1 MVEDDERAEAEAYPP
16 REVRLVQARDPCAR
30 REHGLERAA
39 VRRLRRRAEWEEER
53 VGTEGEAEDG
63 EVDLLL
69 RRVRIGD
76 ADAGAGGRGN
86 AAAGPGP
93 ARRSRAWKEPGG
105 GGVERAWGEERHG
118 AVGVREIEMD
128 W

>member
-1 MVEDDERAEAEAYPP
+1 V
-16 REVRLVQARDPCAR
+16 
-30 REHGLERAA
+30 GG
-39 VRRLRRRAEWEEER
+39 EEER

-69 RRVRIGD
+69 RRVGVGD
-76 ADAGAGGRGN
+76 TYADAGTGGQGN
-86 AAAGPGP
+86 AAAGL

-118 AVGVREIEMD
+118 AVGGREIEMD